1 MIICATINK
10 KQTISIIDKQ
20 YMVADRIVRYK
31 ICPLSS
37 SKKATLMASK
47 VVAICPD
54 PADIPLST
62 SYVDRETIYN
72 ELTEHN
78 IKQLCSSASDDTVL
92 EASRLILYWHHHLY
106 WSPLW
111 TLHRLA
117 TCGLIPRHIAKI
129 TKMPLCASYAYAAA
143 YRKGWRAKGQSS
155 SSICKPTHTTPGA
168 GTSCNHIISH

>member
-1 MIICATINK
+1 MIIRATINK

-31 ICPLSS
+31 IHPLSS

-92 EASRLILYWHHHLY
+92 EASRLILYWYHHLY
-106 WSPLW
+106 
-111 TLHRLA
+111 
-117 TCGLIPRHIAKI
+117 
-129 TKMPLCASYAYAAA
+129 
-143 YRKGWRAKGQSS
+143 
-155 SSICKPTHTTPGA
+155 
-168 GTSCNHIISH
+168 